1 MPLLAQPTDVVILR
15 SWREP
20 RQSPDAPP
28 VWRGMV
34 EHVPTGARRHFAELE
49 QAVIFIV
56 EQLVLSEQQE
66 S

>member
-1 MPLLAQPTDVVILR
+1 MPLLAQPTDVFILR
-15 SWREP
+15 IWREP